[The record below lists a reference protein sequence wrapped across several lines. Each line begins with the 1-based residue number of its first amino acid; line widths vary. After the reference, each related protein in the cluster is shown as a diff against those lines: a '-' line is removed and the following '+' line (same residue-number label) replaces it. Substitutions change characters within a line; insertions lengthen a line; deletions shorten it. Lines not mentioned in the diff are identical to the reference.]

1 MLGKRPADLRSLG
14 LRALFFVSGC
24 AALLYQVVWQRT
36 LFSIFGINQEAV
48 TMVVTVFMLGLGLG
62 SLAGGAISK
71 DPRRPAVLYFAIAEC
86 SIGVF
91 GLVSLRV
98 FHEVGRL
105 TLELPPLGIGLVT
118 FGLLLVPTMLMG
130 GTLPL
135 LVAHFSRISKN
146 VGSAVSA
153 LYFVNTLGSALA
165 SFLAVAIFL
174 GTLGQEGTLRVA
186 AALNFVSG
194 LGALV
199 LHARSRKET
208 PEEATPAPEL
218 AS

>member
-1 MLGKRPADLRSLG
+1 MRNPSGDLASKG
-14 LRALFFVSGC
+14 LRALFFVSGA

-36 LFSIFGINQEAV
+36 LFSIYGINQEAV

-62 SLAGGAISK
+62 SLAGGMISK
-71 DPRRPAVLYFAIAEC
+71 SPRRPAVLYFAIAEC
-86 SIGVF
+86 SIGIF
-91 GLVSLRV
+91 GLVSLRI

-118 FGLLLVPTMLMG
+118 FGLLLLPTMLMG

-135 LVAHFSRISKN
+135 LVAHFSRVSKN
-146 VGSAVSA
+146 VGASVSG

-165 SFLAVAIFL
+165 SFLGVVILL

-194 LGALV
+194 FGALA
-199 LHARSRKET
+199 LHAKPRKKT
-208 PEEATPAPEL
+208 PEDAPSAPEL

>member
-1 MLGKRPADLRSLG
+1 MSAG
-14 LRALFFVSGC
+14 LRALFMISGC

-135 LVAHFSRISKN
+135 LVAHFSRVSKN
-146 VGSAVSA
+146 VGAAVSG
-153 LYFVNTLGSALA
+153 LYFVNTLGSAVA
-165 SFLAVAIFL
+165 SFLAVVLLL

-194 LGALV
+194 LGALL
-199 LHARSRKET
+199 LHARSKKNA
-208 PEEATPAPEL
+208 PEAASSTPEL